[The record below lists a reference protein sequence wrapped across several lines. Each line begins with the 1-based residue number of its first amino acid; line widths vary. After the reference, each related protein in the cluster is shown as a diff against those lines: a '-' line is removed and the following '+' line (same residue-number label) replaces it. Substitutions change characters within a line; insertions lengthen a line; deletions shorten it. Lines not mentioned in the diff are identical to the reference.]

1 MDEKLLKQKLEGDEK
16 EVEEEEV
23 AAEGTSTEAMPSEPV
38 ITGGEGEGQA
48 QMAEIENE
56 GEGQPTTPT
65 EPTETSTEET
75 GPAETEPEPQVP
87 VQEEAAEP
95 NPDAQQVLPQ
105 PPVEP
110 EIVEENGAM
119 ETSIKTFTQDEVN
132 KIVGDTRMRT
142 REKTMAAVY
151 GRYGCKNEEELDQL
165 VSNAQRFETQ
175 KEEYEA
181 DKSAWETERSDAEK
195 RLGEMSEEIA
205 LMKSGIKPEKYEDAK
220 LIIKGKGLEVTT
232 ETIAKELESHPEW
245 NKEEPKK
252 EETPEMVKPEETT
265 RIKTLGNEP
274 KPAAPESELEQAQ
287 KLFKMNFHG

>member
-1 MDEKLLKQKLEGDEK
+1 MDEKLLKPKMEGDEK
-16 EVEEEEV
+16 EVEEEE
-23 AAEGTSTEAMPSEPV
+23 ALTEAMPSEPV

-65 EPTETSTEET
+65 EPTETSAEET

-87 VQEEAAEP
+87 VQEEATEP
-95 NPDAQQVLPQ
+95 SPDAQQVLPQ
-105 PPVEP
+105 SPAQP

-151 GRYGCKNEEELDQL
+151 GRYGVKNEEELDQMYA
-165 VSNAQRFETQ
+165 NAQRFETQ
-175 KEEYEA
+175 KEQYDAE
-181 DKSAWETERSDAEK
+181 KSAWETERSDAEK

-220 LIIKGKGLEVTT
+220 LIIKGKGQEVTA
-232 ETIAKELESHPEW
+232 EAIAQELASHPEW

-252 EETPEMVKPEETT
+252 EETPEMVKPAETT